1 MNCTPA
7 IITLALLIAADPA
20 HSDDSAQPISG
31 TYALGGA
38 TLMDPPANEA
48 KNTHLRL
55 YLTGNA
61 ARDLYAALPTPA
73 VHDECLDDG
82 SVTKAVAGR
91 RAPGWRTLM
100 STNARLPS
108 TSSDSASSLHRPAE
122 DSQRSIARYFCV
134 RAAGRV
140 VSTEE
145 LPLR

>member
-20 HSDDSAQPISG
+20 HSEDSAKPISG

-38 TLMDPPANEA
+38 TLIDPPANEA

-61 ARDLYAALPTPA
+61 ARELYAALPTPA

-82 SVTKAVAGR
+82 SMTKAVG
-91 RAPGWRTLM
+91 G
-100 STNARLPS
+100 
-108 TSSDSASSLHRPAE
+108 TSCTRMEDADVYECSHRYQAT
-122 DSQRSIARYFCV
+122 AH
-134 RAAGRV
+134 RAA
-140 VSTEE
+140 SAC
-145 LPLR
+145 